1 MDKIGFE
8 NLRVYCL
15 AEELGDFIWEIVSKW
30 DRLAIDTIGKQWINS
45 ADSIGANIAEG
56 TGRGSFADNRRF
68 AKIARG
74 SLFEVMHWLRR
85 AYKRG
90 LLNEHEI
97 LKLQQLTNELIPK
110 LSAYINSIGRKAT
123 NNRPRTTHNEQLTTN
138 NGQHPT
144 YNGQ

>member
-1 MDKIGFE
+1 MDKTGFE

-15 AEELGDFIWEIVSKW
+15 AEELGDFIWEIVFKW
-30 DRLAIDTIGKQWINS
+30 DRLAMDTIGKQLINA

-74 SLFEVMHWLRR
+74 SLFEVKHWLRR
-85 AYKRG
+85 AYQRG

-97 LKLQQLTNELIPK
+97 LKLQKLTKELTPK
-110 LSAYINSIGRKAT
+110 LSAYINSIGKQQRT
-123 NNRPRTTHNEQLTTN
+123 TDNTQRTTDNRP
-138 NGQHPT
+138 
-144 YNGQ
+144 